1 MERPERQRRLEK
13 RWLATVG
20 QQQQEEKSASKVLKG
35 QPKGAE
41 SMKKHPKDPG
51 IKLSMRHV
59 FITNGCDEPKPEWPG
74 IKLDERRVAS
84 TDDCDELKPE
94 WSDVKP
100 VQAATKPI
108 SNASDA
114 LDKTCYEATT
124 DPEELG
130 IGATKNESISNA
142 GTIAKTGA
150 QALMKVL
157 AAGGDSSMI
166 GQFGVGFYSSYP
178 VSEKVRGGC
187 KHNDDEQYMWEYGAG
202 GSYTVQK
209 DAGLVHKL
217 EKTTDDIFWQEMISN
232 ASDALDK
239 TCYEAT
245 TDPEE
250 TGIGTTKNE
259 VINNVGTIAKTG
271 IQALTVVRAAGGDI
285 SMTEQLGVGFYS
297 PYPVSEKVREDG
309 KRNDDEQ
316 YMRESGTGGSYTAQ
330 KDAGPV
336 HGEVKRHLNDLVKE
350 HPECIGFPTELRAE
364 KSKEKVVTD
373 SGNGM
378 TDFPQSYRR

>member
-124 DPEELG
+124 DPEE
-130 IGATKNESISNA
+130 
-142 GTIAKTGA
+142 
-150 QALMKVL
+150 
-157 AAGGDSSMI
+157 
-166 GQFGVGFYSSYP
+166 
-178 VSEKVRGGC
+178 
-187 KHNDDEQYMWEYGAG
+187 
-202 GSYTVQK
+202 
-209 DAGLVHKL
+209 
-217 EKTTDDIFWQEMISN
+217 
-232 ASDALDK
+232 
-239 TCYEAT
+239 
-245 TDPEE
+245 

-297 PYPVSEKVREDG
+297 PYPVSGKVRVDG